1 MGDER
6 HIAVP
11 LRSSNCK
18 QLRLIRIRPDVMGL
32 QYDVRL
38 PSPWRYSNFFF
49 EIIKSNF
56 MKT

>member
-11 LRSSNCK
+11 LHPAGYELTGVVCN
-18 QLRLIRIRPDVMGL
+18 LMNVMGL

-38 PSPWRYSNFFF
+38 PSPWR
-49 EIIKSNF
+49 
-56 MKT
+56 